1 MPDDDIF
8 TGKDCANAD
17 AQKRLIATIARR
29 MVDFIMNNLT
39 DKNE

>member
-1 MPDDDIF
+1 MPVDDIF

-29 MVDFIMNNLT
+29 MVDFIRLEYRIII
-39 DKNE
+39 K